1 MKLSLNFYIFFKIF
15 LKILNINS
23 LLSILLEI
31 RYRIINI
38 THRLIRNL
46 NNLKIISLNY
56 KGLVK

>member
-1 MKLSLNFYIFFKIF
+1 MRPSLNFYIFFKIF

-23 LLSILLEI
+23 FLSTLLEI

-46 NNLKIISLNY
+46 NNLKIISLII
-56 KGLVK
+56 KV